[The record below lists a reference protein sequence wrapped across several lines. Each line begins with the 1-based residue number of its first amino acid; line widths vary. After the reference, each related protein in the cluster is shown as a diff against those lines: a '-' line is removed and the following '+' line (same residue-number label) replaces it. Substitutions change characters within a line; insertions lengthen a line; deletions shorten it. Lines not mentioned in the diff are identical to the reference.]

1 MKRIT
6 ALFLLIGI
14 MFASCTSSKDKDI
27 AKIKD
32 LEKIVLAKTTAPVN
46 VDTAKQL
53 VDAYIKYAKDFPKD
67 SSSANYLFN
76 AANISMNIGKGQLSV
91 DLYDQIMKD
100 YPEFSKVADCMFL
113 KAFVYDNTLKE
124 YKKAK
129 VAYEAFINKYPTHE
143 FADDAQACLDN
154 LGKTPEQLYKEFE
167 AKEKE
172 DSLASSKKK

>member
-1 MKRIT
+1 MKRI
-6 ALFLLIGI
+6 AVFLLLTCI
-14 MFASCTSSKDKDI
+14 MLVSCTSSKDKEL

-32 LEKIVLAKTTAPVN
+32 LEKIVLAKTMVPVN

-100 YPEFSKVADCMFL
+100 YPEYSKVADCMFL

-124 YKKAK
+124 YKKAR
-129 VAYEAFINKYPTHE
+129 AGYEEFIKKYPKHE
-143 FADDAQACLDN
+143 FADDAQAGIDN
-154 LGKTPEQLYKEFE
+154 LGKTPEQLWKEFD
-167 AKEKE
+167 AKNKK
-172 DSLASSKKK
+172 DSLATVKK

>member
-6 ALFLLIGI
+6 AIFLLIGI
-14 MFASCTSSKDKDI
+14 MFASCTSSKDKDL
-27 AKIKD
+27 AKIKE
-32 LEKIVLAKTTAPVN
+32 LEKTVLAKTTAPVN

-67 SSSANYLFN
+67 TCSVNFLFK
-76 AANISMNIGKGQLSV
+76 AANMSMNIGKGQLSV
-91 DLYDQIMKD
+91 DLFDQIIKD
-100 YPEFSKVADCMFL
+100 YPEYSKVSDCMFL

-154 LGKTPEQLYKEFE
+154 LGKTPEQLIKEFE
-167 AKEKE
+167 LKAKE
-172 DSLASSKKK
+172 DSLATVKK